1 METLNRAGITEK
13 LSTSYYL
20 GSGVTGLV
28 PFEVIATKSLDEGSK
43 LPSLFEAVRDSHSSF
58 LFLAS
63 GETHKKPDDDSV
75 LFILKDDSGQSQ
87 IEVVS
92 PDLFIINGPIDSEGF
107 QDRLPY
113 LFYNLAERA
122 RQEKFGLLTAH
133 AAAVSKDGKG
143 ILILGDKGSGKTSLM
158 LALCLTQS
166 YEMVGND
173 SVILGTRKELS
184 VMAGSRQINVRLPV
198 AKKLSL
204 PLKDEPQ
211 REDQID
217 YEVKSSF
224 LPEELRIR
232 TSESSNPISLVV
244 RINLHSDNPE
254 FVATNVTSSVTEA
267 LRLSENFSRY
277 IRGIPTPLEL
287 SGTGIHGYFPD
298 LDTPELTETRN
309 NLVNTLLTQTPY
321 LYVAGNDPTY
331 TAQQLDAIIKK
342 L

>member
-13 LSTSYYL
+13 LSASYYL

-43 LPSLFEAVRDSHSSF
+43 LPSSFEVVRDSHSSS

-63 GETHKKPDDDSV
+63 SETHKKPGDDSV

-122 RQEKFGLLTAH
+122 RQEKFELLTAH
-133 AAAVSKDGKG
+133 AAAVSKDGRG
-143 ILILGDKGSGKTSLM
+143 ILILGDKGSGKTSIM
-158 LALCLTQS
+158 LALCLTQG

-173 SVILGTRKELS
+173 SVILGTQRELS

-204 PLKDEPQ
+204 PLNEELRK
-211 REDQID
+211 EDQID
-217 YEVKSSF
+217 YEIKSSF
-224 LPEELRIR
+224 LPEDLGIKAN
-232 TSESSNPISLVV
+232 ESSNPISMVV
-244 RINLHSDNPE
+244 RINLHSDNPD
-254 FVATNVTSSVTEA
+254 FVATNIPSLEIEA

-287 SGTGIHGYFPD
+287 SSTGIRGYFPD
-298 LDTPELTETRN
+298 LDSPELTETRN
-309 NLVNTLLTQTPY
+309 NVVNALLTQTTY
-321 LYVAGNDPTY
+321 LYVAGNDPTH